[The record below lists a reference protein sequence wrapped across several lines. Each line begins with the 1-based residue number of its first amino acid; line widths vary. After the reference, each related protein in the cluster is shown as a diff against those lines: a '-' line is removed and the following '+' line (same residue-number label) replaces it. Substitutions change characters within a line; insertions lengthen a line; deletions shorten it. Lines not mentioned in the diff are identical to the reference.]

1 MRAENFANWLIE
13 LSNGDTQSSIDGLVL
28 VKEFRA
34 LSLAPEQYLMMEKAE
49 SYAAH
54 SVFFEAGRN
63 NRAPVAQ
70 AFIYVSDH
78 PGESHEFALLHK
90 RLWSWGGVPLLYRK
104 TPGKVELFRCAS
116 KADFDQ
122 KDTAPRYKAYDTVSL

>member
-90 RLWSWGGVPLLYRK
+90 RLWSWGGRTAALPQDTGQSGIVPLCEQGR
-104 TPGKVELFRCAS
+104 FRSEGYSA
-116 KADFDQ
+116 
-122 KDTAPRYKAYDTVSL
+122 